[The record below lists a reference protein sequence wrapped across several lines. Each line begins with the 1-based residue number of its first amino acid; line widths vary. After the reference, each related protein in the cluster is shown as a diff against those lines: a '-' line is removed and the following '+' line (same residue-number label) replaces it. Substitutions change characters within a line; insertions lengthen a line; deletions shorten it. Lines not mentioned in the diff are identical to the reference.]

1 MIKAKK
7 GDILVVTI
15 SKITPYNAE
24 CKILEYPDYTGFLHI
39 SEVSSAWTKNIHHHI
54 KVGQMRAAKVLNVDE
69 KSKVIEISL
78 RRVSKSEEQEAIEA
92 YKNEKSAQK
101 IIQAALQK
109 AKSRKKLGPIE
120 RKLKKKYGGI
130 FNYLEEVSQNPDLIK
145 ELPEEIQEIVLEE
158 VQRRFAPKDV
168 TIRAQFKIET
178 YEPDGILRIK
188 ELFNGLDVFYLGGGQ
203 YYMDYVAP
211 DYKQGHKELKPL
223 LSQLEKKAK
232 ELNLNFSYEVLN

>member
-1 MIKAKK
+1 MIKK
-7 GDILVVTI
+7 GDIVVVTV

-24 CKILEYPDYTGFLHI
+24 CKILEYPEYTGFLHI

-78 RRVSKSEEQEAIEA
+78 RRVSDSEEREAIEA
-92 YKNEKSAQK
+92 YKNEKGAQK
-101 IIQAALQK
+101 ILQAALQK

-130 FNYLEEVSQNPDLIK
+130 FPYLEEVSQNPELIK

-158 VQRRFAPKDV
+158 VQRRFAPKEV
-168 TIRAQFKIET
+168 KIRTQFKVES
-178 YEPDGILRIK
+178 YHPEGLLQIK
-188 ELFNGLDVFYLGGGQ
+188 ELFKGLEVYYLGGGQ
-203 YYMDYVAP
+203 YYFDLVAP
-211 DYKQGHKELKPL
+211 DYKQGHKELKPIL
-223 LSQLEKKAK
+223 AELEKKAK
-232 ELNLNFSYEVLN
+232 KLKLNFEYEVLN